1 VRILNFGSLN
11 IDYVYSV
18 NKFVSPGETISCV
31 SYKQYCGGKGLNQS
45 LALARAGADVWHAG
59 KIGVEGQFL
68 KDRLAEDGVKV
79 NFVEVVD
86 EPTGHAI
93 IQVDAK
99 GENAIVIYGGA
110 NQTVSRADAE
120 RVIGTFS
127 PNDILLL
134 QNEISAMPD
143 ILKLAADKGLRV
155 AFNPAPFGPEV
166 FNYPMQGVDFFIVN
180 ETEGERLTGKTEP
193 KDIAREMM
201 KAFPKAVIILTLGA
215 KGASYMDG
223 RESFDVGAQ
232 KVEAVDTTAAGDT
245 FIGFFLTLHTLGRDM
260 RACLETACKAAT
272 LCATRRGAAD
282 SIPKM
287 KEVES

>member
-1 VRILNFGSLN
+1 MRILNFGSLN

-18 NKFVSPGETISCV
+18 NQFVSPGETISCA
-31 SYKQYCGGKGLNQS
+31 SYNQYCGGKGLNQS

-68 KDRLAEDGVKV
+68 KDRLAKDGVKV

-143 ILKLAADKGLRV
+143 ILKLAAGKGLRV

-180 ETEGERLTGKTEP
+180 ETEGERLTGKTVP

-201 KAFPKAVIILTLGA
+201 KSFPKAAIILTLGA
-215 KGASYMDG
+215 NGAFYMDG

-232 KVEAVDTTAAGDT
+232 QVEVVDTTAAGDT

-260 RACLETACKAAT
+260 HACLETACKAAT

-282 SIPKM
+282 SIPKL